1 MRKSTR
7 NLLSV
12 AAGLS
17 LLAAACG
24 TSDADELS
32 ISNAVSADLP
42 TVAVSTNILGDVVQN
57 LIGDQANVVTIMP
70 VGTDPHDFQASAQ
83 QVALMESADALVIN
97 GAFFEEG
104 IWDIFE
110 SVEESGVPVVSAI
123 DFVETIEFGE
133 EIGHD
138 DEEEEDSHDDEE
150 EEEEDG
156 HDEEEEEEEDGHDDE
171 EEEDGH
177 GHEEDGADP
186 HFFTDPA
193 RVALAADG
201 LVDFLSANVEGVDA
215 DTLAA
220 NADSYIG
227 ELEALD
233 AEVEALVDGIPEDQR
248 VLITNHEVFGYFAD
262 NYGFEVAGTIIPSGS
277 TNDGASG
284 QDLAELAELI
294 EFEGVAAI
302 FAETS
307 SPDALATTLADEVG
321 DISVVELFSESLGDA
336 DSDGATYIAMVRTNA
351 ERIAEAL
358 S

>member
-7 NLLSV
+7 NLVSV

-17 LLAAACG
+17 LLATACG

-133 EIGHD
+133 
-138 DEEEEDSHDDEE
+138 DS
-150 EEEEDG
+150 
-156 HDEEEEEEEDGHDDE
+156 HDDE

-177 GHEEDGADP
+177 GHEDDGADP

-220 NADSYIG
+220 NAESYIG

-321 DISVVELFSESLGDA
+321 DVDVVTLFSESLGDA

>member
-133 EIGHD
+133 
-138 DEEEEDSHDDEE
+138 DSHDDEE

-156 HDEEEEEEEDGHDDE
+156 HDDEEEEEDGHDDE

-177 GHEEDGADP
+177 GHEDDGADP

-220 NADSYIG
+220 NAESYIG

-294 EFEGVAAI
+294 EFEGVPAI

-321 DISVVELFSESLGDA
+321 DVDVVTLFSESLGDA

>member
-7 NLLSV
+7 NLVSV

-17 LLAAACG
+17 LLATACG

-133 EIGHD
+133 D
-138 DEEEEDSHDDEE
+138 THDDEE
-150 EEEEDG
+150 EEEEDS
-156 HDEEEEEEEDGHDDE
+156 HDDEEEEEEDGHDDE

-177 GHEEDGADP
+177 GHEDDGADP

-220 NADSYIG
+220 NAESYIG

-294 EFEGVAAI
+294 DFEGVAAI

-307 SPDALATTLADEVG
+307 SPDTLANTLADEVG